1 MRLLPISV
9 LSALFLASTLT
20 APAPA
25 VAAIAE
31 PPEAASDTT
40 TEPALDPA
48 PPPAARKK
56 RCADGKRC
64 RKRAPKL
71 DPRLAESAAY
81 RAQMLQIAEPMV
93 TDGRLAEAARILGDA
108 AESRAD
114 PVLYL
119 AAAEADLA
127 DPRADASRLT
137 RARALTETAQR
148 LILHPVELRITPEDG
163 ARLVEE
169 AQALARFAGKREAQ
183 LKQGRRA
190 RAEVATGAVFLALGA
205 SGLGILA
212 AGAGLA
218 ARVETARDE
227 YSGQDAPY
235 LAALDAT
242 DRRADTLLA
251 AGVVTGLIGAAVG
264 IPLVAVG
271 KRELRRAHAGGER
284 PSFRIA
290 PGLAAVSLTGRF

>member
-1 MRLLPISV
+1 MRLLPLPV

-25 VAAIAE
+25 AAALAE
-31 PPEAASDTT
+31 PPGAASDTT
-40 TEPALDPA
+40 PEPA
-48 PPPAARKK
+48 PAARKK
-56 RCADGKRC
+56 RCADGKHC

-71 DPRLAESAAY
+71 DPRLAEAASE
-81 RAQMLQIAEPMV
+81 RARMLQIAEPMV
-93 TDGRLAEAARILGDA
+93 ADGRLAEAARVLGGA

-119 AAAEADLA
+119 AAAEAELA
-127 DPRADASRLT
+127 DPHADASRLA

-148 LILHPVELRITPEDG
+148 LVLHPVEPRISPADG
-163 ARLVEE
+163 ARLVED

-183 LKQGRRA
+183 LKQARRGK
-190 RAEVATGAVFLALGA
+190 AEVATGAVFLALGA
-205 SGLGILA
+205 GGLGMLA

-218 ARVETARDE
+218 ARVEAARDE

-242 DRRADTLLA
+242 DGRADTLLA
-251 AGVVTGLIGAAVG
+251 AGLVTGLIGAAVG
-264 IPLVAVG
+264 IPLVVVG
-271 KRELRRAHAGGER
+271 KRELRRAHGGGER
-284 PSFRIA
+284 PGFRIT
-290 PGLAAVSLTGRF
+290 PGLAAVSLLGRF